1 MLSVNDTLSKAYFST
16 LSTIQYLGNPVP
28 VYKNQLPTDIAPGLY
43 IMFGRIRS
51 QDVSPKTS
59 SMTSTTVTVWV
70 YTNSLKYQDGVAV
83 DIVGNEV
90 LNRLYKVQDFNI
102 NLNSQFLIVNQ
113 TSLQQDFTQ
122 DYSVD
127 KQNVYIDRVMIFQH
141 QIFQNVS

>member
-1 MLSVNDTLSKAYFST
+1 MLSVNDILSKAYFAT
-16 LSTIQYLGNPVP
+16 LSTIEYLGNPVP

-51 QDVSPKTS
+51 QDTSPKTS
-59 SMTSTTVTVWV
+59 STTQTTVTVWV

-83 DIVGNEV
+83 DVVGNEV
-90 LNRLYKVQDFNI
+90 LNRLYKVRDFNI
-102 NLNSQFLIVNQ
+102 NLNSQFLIVNT

-127 KQNVYIDRVMIFQH
+127 KQNVYIDRVMIFSH
-141 QIFQNVS
+141 TIFQNVS